1 MAIQKLNIKK
11 ITQFLNEEYKEYSR
25 YSVEERAIP
34 CICDGLK
41 PGARKILNAAFVGT
55 LKDGKTYKMFSLVGD
70 TTTKSLFAHG
80 DSSIVSTICTL
91 SKEFLNVFNPL
102 EIDGQGG
109 ILRSPDAGSPR
120 YLYIRKSKWADLF
133 YAMDYDLLDFIE
145 EEGQKVEPYQYL
157 PIIPNVLCNLAM
169 GIANGYSFHTM
180 AWHPIDVID
189 SCIEV
194 LSARTDKKQKI
205 TTHIRPFLRDIKQSN
220 WKFENG
226 KWYCY
231 GEWKLNKSKDIMYVT
246 DLPADMTY
254 EDFEKLLNKLC
265 EKEYIKDYRN
275 LSEDGNVNYEIVFPK
290 KQLEAECKKDKSGK
304 RLAGIFKLIK
314 ELPEDLLW
322 LLDEN
327 HKLKYFNSKY
337 EVIEYFVNWRILKY
351 NERKKRLVRILE
363 EKYKKNCD
371 LVRFIELVCSGKLKI
386 RNRSK
391 ADIKIDMDKLKL
403 PIELVSTTN
412 LSKLTIEER
421 DQLLKENESIKKELE
436 YIKNT
441 TEKQMYINDL
451 NNLKNILQKEI
462 KS

>member
-145 EEGQKVEPYQYL
+145 EEGQKVEPSQYL

-194 LSARTDKKQKI
+194 LNARTDKKQKI
-205 TTHIRPFLRDIKQSN
+205 TTPIRPFLRDIKQSN

-254 EDFEKLLNKLC
+254 EDFEC
-265 EKEYIKDYRN
+265 CI
-275 LSEDGNVNYEIVFPK
+275 
-290 KQLEAECKKDKSGK
+290 C
-304 RLAGIFKLIK
+304 
-314 ELPEDLLW
+314 W
-322 LLDEN
+322 
-327 HKLKYFNSKY
+327 NS
-337 EVIEYFVNWRILKY
+337 
-351 NERKKRLVRILE
+351 
-363 EKYKKNCD
+363 
-371 LVRFIELVCSGKLKI
+371 
-386 RNRSK
+386 
-391 ADIKIDMDKLKL
+391 
-403 PIELVSTTN
+403 
-412 LSKLTIEER
+412 
-421 DQLLKENESIKKELE
+421 
-436 YIKNT
+436 
-441 TEKQMYINDL
+441 
-451 NNLKNILQKEI
+451 
-462 KS
+462 